1 MISAVEALQ
10 RPTAQLSPEELAA
23 ADKLELF
30 IEEYVDKNMAYQGVN
45 IEIKEV
51 LPSIVA
57 NVSQRL
63 KAAGYQ
69 AQWTPLVESHPLNK
83 AQQRLVGFQ
92 LSLAPTDDSY
102 RAAARAVLS

>member
-1 MISAVEALQ
+1 MIPAVEALQ
-10 RPTAQLSPEELAA
+10 LPTAQLSPEELAA

-30 IEEYVDKNMAYQGVN
+30 IEEHVKTNMTHQGAN
-45 IEIKEV
+45 IEIKEGR
-51 LPSIVA
+51 PDIIA

-69 AQWTPLVESHPLNK
+69 AQWAPLVEPHPLNK
-83 AQQRLVGFQ
+83 AQQVLVGFR
-92 LSLAPTDDSY
+92 LSLAPSDESY